1 MVIEP
6 LTDAPPAG
14 SPTGI
19 DSAVLE
25 AAKRG
30 DDQAHAAI
38 YSRYAARIF
47 TLIYRLVPR
56 RAQAEDLL
64 HDTFVEVLRSI
75 SSYSGS
81 GSFEGWLRSIAVNKS
96 LMQLR
101 SPWHRTVSWL
111 DESLQNNHELVS
123 SDAPPMDA
131 ALASQSELESAL
143 RTLPPTSRAVVWL
156 HDVEGYTHGEIARA
170 LGRTTSFSKSQL
182 ARAHQRLRE
191 LLVTSDETLSCTPA
205 THSLSTSL

>member
-6 LTDAPPAG
+6 QAQPFSSG
-14 SPTGI
+14 SLNGI
-19 DSAVLE
+19 DAAILE

-38 YSRYAARIF
+38 YAQYSTRIF
-47 TLIYRLVPR
+47 SLIYRLVPR
-56 RAQAEDLL
+56 RAAAEDLL

-75 SSYSGS
+75 TSYSGS

-111 DESLQNNHELVS
+111 DSSLQNNHEQQA
-123 SDAPPMDA
+123 SDAPSLDT
-131 ALASQSELESAL
+131 ALAAQSELELAL
-143 RTLPPTSRAVVWL
+143 KTLTPTSRAVVWL

-170 LGRTTSFSKSQL
+170 LGRTASFSKSQL
-182 ARAHQRLRE
+182 ARAHERLRE
-191 LLVTSDETLSCTPA
+191 LLVTRDETLSCTPA
-205 THSLSTSL
+205 THSLSTSS